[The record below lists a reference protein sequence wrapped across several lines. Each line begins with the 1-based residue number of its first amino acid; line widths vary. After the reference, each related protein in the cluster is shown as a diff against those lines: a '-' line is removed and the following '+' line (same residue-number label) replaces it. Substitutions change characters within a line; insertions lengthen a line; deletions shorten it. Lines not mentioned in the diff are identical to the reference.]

1 MVLIF
6 SNNKAQIGL
15 VKVFFLVLTFV
26 LMWAFWLGKW
36 LNEWVALSIENT
48 PSMSGLEIFLLANIN
63 MWILLL
69 LFVGILIFVYSGGAQ
84 R

>member
-6 SNNKAQIGL
+6 FNSKAQIGL

-26 LMWAFWLGKW
+26 LMWAFWLGRW

>member
-36 LNEWVALSIENT
+36 LNEWVALSIENN
-48 PSMSGLEIFLLANIN
+48 PGMNNLEVFLLANIN

>member
-6 SNNKAQIGL
+6 SNKAQIGL

-36 LNEWVALSIENT
+36 LNEWVALSIENN
-48 PSMSGLEIFLLANIN
+48 PGMNNLEVFLLANIN

-69 LFVGILIFVYSGGAQ
+69 LFVGILIYVYSGGAQ

>member
-6 SNNKAQIGL
+6 FNSKAQIGL

-36 LNEWVALSIENT
+36 LNEWVALSIENN
-48 PSMSGLEIFLLANIN
+48 PGMSGLEVFLLANIN

>member
-1 MVLIF
+1 VVLIF
-6 SNNKAQIGL
+6 FNSKAQIGF

-26 LMWAFWLGKW
+26 LMWAFWLGRW
-36 LNEWVALSIENT
+36 LNEWVALSIDNT
-48 PSMSGLEIFLLANIN
+48 PSMSGLEVFLLANIN

-69 LFVGILIFVYSGGAQ
+69 LFVGILIYVYSGGAQ

>member
-1 MVLIF
+1 VVFLF
-6 SNNKAQIGL
+6 SNKLGQVGL

-26 LMWAFWLGKW
+26 LIWSFWLGKF
-36 LNEWVALSIENT
+36 LNEWATISISNT
-48 PSMSGLEIFLLANIN
+48 PSMSGLEIFLLSNIN

-69 LFVGILIFVYSGGAQ
+69 LFAGILIYVYSGAYQ

>member
-1 MVLIF
+1 VVLIF
-6 SNNKAQIGL
+6 FNSKAQIGF
-15 VKVFFLVLTFV
+15 VKIFFLVLTFV

-48 PSMSGLEIFLLANIN
+48 PSMSGLEVFLLANIN

-69 LFVGILIFVYSGGAQ
+69 LFIGILIYVYSGGAQ

>member
-26 LMWAFWLGKW
+26 LMWAFWLGRW
-36 LNEWVALSIENT
+36 LNEWVALSIENN
-48 PSMSGLEIFLLANIN
+48 PGMSGLEVFLLANIN

>member
-6 SNNKAQIGL
+6 FNSKAQIGL

-26 LMWAFWLGKW
+26 LMWAFWLGRW

-69 LFVGILIFVYSGGAQ
+69 LFVGILIYVYSGGAQ